1 MLNKILTE
9 RERERDRE
17 TEKMQNSGQRK
28 PKRRGAQQR
37 KHNDEEEVRS

>member
-9 RERERDRE
+9 RERERE

-28 PKRRGAQQR
+28 PKRRGA
-37 KHNDEEEVRS
+37 